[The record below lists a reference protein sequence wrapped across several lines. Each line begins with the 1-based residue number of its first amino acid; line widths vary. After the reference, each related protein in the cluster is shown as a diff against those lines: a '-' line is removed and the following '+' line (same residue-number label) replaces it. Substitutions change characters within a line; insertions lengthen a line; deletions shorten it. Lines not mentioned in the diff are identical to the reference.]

1 MMKKYE
7 KYAETDQ
14 SWTSPAPAH
23 WEYVRAKRLFDNP
36 KEKNIGN
43 KESNILSLTLKGVIN
58 NDKDNPIGLSPS
70 DYATYQIFEKDDL
83 VFKLIDLENIS
94 TSRVGIVPE
103 RGIMSSAYIRFSA
116 REEINIRYFYM
127 QYYDWWL
134 RHIFNGL
141 GAGVRQTLSA
151 ADLLNIKIVVPPREE
166 QDQIVRYLDWQVSRI
181 NHLIHGYQKQIKL
194 LEERRANVIELAVTQ
209 GIDDSVELKDSGTN
223 WIPKIPIHW
232 NMVYSKKLFSQRKD
246 KAFDDD
252 IQLTSSQKYGIIS
265 QEEFIKKEGRRLTVV
280 MTGND
285 ILKHV
290 SKGDF
295 VISMRSF
302 QGGLEYSYID
312 GKISS
317 AYVMLI
323 PNKEKVYDEYFKWL
337 LKSKSY
343 IKALQGTSDLVRDGQ
358 ALRYANFA
366 KVPLPEIPL
375 DEQKKIADY
384 IAVQVAKIDN
394 AIPLLQKEIQLLREY
409 RTRLISDVVT
419 GQVDVR
425 DVVIPDYTP
434 KGDTDSETD
443 DVSDSE
449 EVAENAE

>member
-1 MMKKYE
+1 MKKYDEYKRVDEAIWYNTIPENWNSTKMRELFSERRE
-7 KYAETDQ
+7 KV
-14 SWTSPAPAH
+14 S
-23 WEYVRAKRLFDNP
+23 
-36 KEKNIGN
+36 
-43 KESNILSLTLKGVIN
+43 
-58 NDKDNPIGLSPS
+58 DKDFPPLSVGKMGVVPQLDSAVKS
-70 DYATYQIFEKDDL
+70 DNGDNR
-83 VFKLIDLENIS
+83 KLIKQGDFAINSRSDRKGSGGMSKYDGSASLIITVLRPHHALNVDFYHYLLRSHYFSEEFYRNGKGLVSDLWTTKWEEMRNI
-94 TSRVGIVPE
+94 
-103 RGIMSSAYIRFSA
+103 YIP
-116 REEINIRYFYM
+116 
-127 QYYDWWL
+127 
-134 RHIFNGL
+134 
-141 GAGVRQTLSA
+141 
-151 ADLLNIKIVVPPREE
+151 VPPREE

-181 NHLIHGYQKQIKL
+181 NRLIHGYQKQIKL
-194 LEERRANVIELAVTQ
+194 LEERRQTVIEKCSTQ
-209 GIDDSVELKDSGTN
+209 GLNNTVEYKDSGTN
-223 WIPKIPIHW
+223 WIPKIPTHW
-232 NMVYSKKLFSQRKD
+232 NMVYSKKLFTQRKD

-265 QEEFIKKEGRRLTVV
+265 QEEFIKTEGRRLTVV

-323 PNKEKVYDEYFKWL
+323 PNKEKIYDEYFKWL

-394 AIPLLQKEIQLLREY
+394 TIPLLQKEIQLLREY

-425 DVVIPDYTP
+425 DVVIPDYTLED
-434 KGDTDSETD
+434 DTDAETD

-449 EVAENAE
+449 EVTDNAE